1 MATTINLS
9 DPISTLVSK
18 TNVLIG
24 EVGDPT
30 SLGTND
36 KSNLVAAIN
45 EINTKIVDIDTDQ
58 EISEKIETYFNTTA
72 SFDIQDMSADSASIA
87 NITTHNIHADSAE
100 FSKIRLNLNSG
111 AGTVGNLGF
120 VKPLTIKNSAG
131 TPIFAGYIISTDSD
145 RGTL

>member
-30 SLGTND
+30 SLGTAVKTD
-36 KSNLVAAIN
+36 LVSAIN

-58 EISEKIETYFNTTA
+58 EISEKIETYFN
-72 SFDIQDMSADSASIA
+72 SNQFDIQDMTADSASIA